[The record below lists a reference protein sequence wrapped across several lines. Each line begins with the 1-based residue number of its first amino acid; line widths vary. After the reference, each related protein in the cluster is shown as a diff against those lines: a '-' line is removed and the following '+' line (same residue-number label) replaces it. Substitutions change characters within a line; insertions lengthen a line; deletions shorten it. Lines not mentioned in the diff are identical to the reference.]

1 MTEVAKSIRKAAV
14 AIIMRGEK
22 FLAIKRS
29 QTVRAP
35 GKICF
40 PGGGVESGE
49 SIEQALIREMKEEL
63 NISIKP
69 REFVWQ
75 SCTERGFELNWWKA
89 DLEGRQTIIPNLDEV
104 ESYDWLTQAEMISN
118 PNLLD
123 SNLNFFQARDA
134 GRFEL

>member
-1 MTEVAKSIRKAAV
+1 MTEIAKSIRKAAV